1 MICSKQE
8 IYDLCKIKELS
19 NIVHIINQIS
29 SYRMEIRNLEMILLY
44 YESLSNDDEIIIDIK
59 LQIKHFNRILKRI
72 KEQLLEK
79 IEKLVNEN
87 YDKEIIDKLYAAY
100 NETLYI
106 EYTNIDKKNNF
117 YVTDY
122 EEFQKIN
129 KVKIKNLREKA
140 IKEMKEYYDYN

>member
-1 MICSKQE
+1 
-8 IYDLCKIKELS
+8 
-19 NIVHIINQIS
+19 
-29 SYRMEIRNLEMILLY
+29 MILLY

-59 LQIKHFNRILKRI
+59 LQIKHFNRILKHI
-72 KEQLLEK
+72 KKQLLEK

-106 EYTNIDKKNNF
+106 EYTNIDKNNNF